1 MKIYVKEH
9 GITLVG
15 KSWEIRRALQ
25 EYSKQFDT
33 IQQWTS
39 LAKK

>member
-1 MKIYVKEH
+1 MKIYVTEN

-15 KSWEIRRALQ
+15 KSWEIRRALK

-33 IQQWTS
+33 IKQWTS
-39 LAKK
+39 IARQ